1 VALEGYV
8 RTEDK
13 RCQAEPDAW
22 CLFAVDKAIKRIEV
36 RGQVLVFFEAVLP
49 SRGHGAY
56 VL

>member
-13 RCQAEPDAW
+13 RCPAEPGAW
-22 CLFAVDKAIKRIEV
+22 CLFAVDKVIKRIEV
-36 RGQVLVFFEAVLP
+36 RGQLLVFFEAVLP